1 MRAQGSVWVLI
12 EHPGVGMDGARLGPH
27 YWFTT
32 EEKACEFAKERATL
46 YPHMP
51 RLLVQRFHC
60 VPVSINDNSG
70 GGIVTNHDVIIMR
83 IYGTWRA
90 VPSMCDG
97 RVRFSAKLLWPGV
110 VFKLAS

>member
-1 MRAQGSVWVLI
+1 MRAQGSVWVLVEQPSI
-12 EHPGVGMDGARLGPH
+12 SMGGVRLGPH

-32 EEKACEFAKERATL
+32 EEKACTFAKERAKL

-60 VPVSINDNSG
+60 MPIAPNDHSG

-83 IYGTWRA
+83 AFGCWRA
-90 VPSMCDG
+90 FPSGCCNG
-97 RVRFSAKLLWPGV
+97 RWTPKLLWPGV